1 MEAITFKEVNLE
13 LAKDQ
18 EQYQTLPVHY
28 DDTIPEG
35 PMTACFKL
43 TPEEIKQIILTGK
56 LWHTQWTFK
65 KGFQPVAMSTSNP
78 FEGQVDELDPETM
91 KRLIPVAMQILIN
104 SWKQDKEPGSYYHA
118 WQSNIAMA
126 FYDQIGQALFDING
140 DKVEILEAANKAAA
154 NFIDHLIAND
164 ENKIVNLLQEAAN
177 NQTN

>member
-1 MEAITFKEVNLE
+1 MEAITFKHVNLE

-28 DDTIPEG
+28 DDSIPEG

-78 FEGQVDELDPETM
+78 FEGEVDEPDPEVN
-91 KRLIPVAMQILIN
+91 KRLIPIAMKILIN
-104 SWKQDKEPGSYYHA
+104 SWKEDEKPGSNYDAWKSNMALLFIHHIEKSGWKIEPGELEKISH
-118 WQSNIAMA
+118 
-126 FYDQIGQALFDING
+126 
-140 DKVEILEAANKAAA
+140 EAAKS
-154 NFIDHLIAND
+154 FLSMIIAND
-164 ENKIVNLLQEAAN
+164 ENKIVNLLAEAH
-177 NQTN
+177 NQQRKF